1 MSPLNLTL
9 IITAALI
16 GGVCLTFL
24 FRYLPIALRSNKDFK
39 AWSDSPGA
47 QYQEQIAQDNRAR
60 ARLSWPMGRRRWSS
74 ICGVVGNLLRHTDG
88 SYTKGYKIPL
98 SPSMYLEEEIIENKM
113 DEISRLL
120 AVEKPPG
127 TIIQTRLNVTPDSG
141 RVIRQHINSRSEAA
155 THPLAGLLHAS
166 SIGFY
171 QEACNQGLFKDMM
184 LSMWVKVP
192 TKHPRDRR
200 GLGLYLSTLTQEI
213 RRRGLART
221 LLPTFRAAA
230 DRMSVRRTVED
241 EGEAREKA
249 EKTFRLI
256 EAQCP
261 VELSPTPFNRK
272 DLWEAV
278 FRNQRQNSRSV
289 PFLPETPGLDV
300 RDYLCSESIEGTGW
314 FLLHGSCPVA
324 VVSMFVPPNP
334 GITSDTTRLLTA
346 NPTLNFRHTIITDF
360 LSLDERKAK
369 GRLTSRINHIER
381 TTNTL
386 WGRRELKHD
395 ARAAKN
401 DLDRL
406 LNHVEEG
413 RETLVVTRFY
423 AIIYS
428 EEARTREE
436 LIASVKNLDLY
447 CEQFIAAVRR
457 IPGADAD
464 REEPAALRAIYQQAL
479 IGETTEKP
487 IGRELIETADS
498 MACLIPSEGAW
509 TGSPRPHTILTTPS
523 GQMTA
528 LDLYDRS
535 LIKSPTV
542 IITAASGEGKSVMG
556 ARIINDIL
564 DHKANLRVKAAD
576 YGGSLRPLT
585 EILHGREIRFDG
597 QEKRAINSWSFP
609 GIELGEDPSP
619 MQEGFVIGD
628 ILNMAQVS
636 SSDRITYSVVTT
648 IVREVYKIN
657 KARNGP
663 GRPRFE
669 PRLSHFLDLLRR
681 YQWGDKASEA
691 SATAATL
698 YTNLNIYRNNPWLDA
713 ETHPDFD
720 RDSPFDV
727 YAIETLSG
735 LDEPIRDAL
744 AYRIAM
750 QIMRSIGQK
759 LPDGTH
765 MPLLLV
771 FDELHEI
778 IKRYPRIL
786 EVIEHATR
794 MGRKEGV
801 VTLLMS
807 QAYEDF
813 VGTAER
819 PNPIATALVK
829 NSGVKIIGKQIGGFD
844 RLAHDCE
851 LAPAAISAIKS
862 IKNVTG
868 SHSQWLT
875 VIGSGS
881 DKIVEKTQLNL
892 SPSELWTFTTDTNEK
907 DARVMVDNLRTD
919 WPRAVVV
926 AALAE
931 VYPRGLTNANLTRID
946 PQLFEEWRMAA

>member
-1 MSPLNLTL
+1 MSPTNLTL
-9 IITAALI
+9 IILAALLA
-16 GGVCLTFL
+16 GVAITLLLRF
-24 FRYLPIALRSNKDFK
+24 LPIAKRSGKDFK
-39 AWSDSPGA
+39 SWNRGA
-47 QYQEQIAQDNRAR
+47 GAEILDRIANDQRGR
-60 ARLSWPMGRRRWSS
+60 ARLAWPMGRRRSSS
-74 ICGVVGNLLRHTDG
+74 ICGVPDNLLRHTDG
-88 SYTKGYKIPL
+88 SFTKGYKLPL
-98 SPSMYLEEEIIENKM
+98 SPTIYLEEEIIENKI
-113 DEISRLL
+113 DDVGRLL
-120 AVEKPPG
+120 SVEKPPG
-127 TIIQTRLNVTPDSG
+127 TIIQTRLNITPDSG
-141 RVIRQHINSRSEAA
+141 RVISQHLASRSMEG
-155 THPLAGLLHAS
+155 THPLASLLHAS

-171 QEACNQGLFKDMM
+171 HEACSQGLFKDMM

-192 TKHPRDRR
+192 TRHPHDRR
-200 GLGLYLSTLTQEI
+200 GLGAFFPSLQREI
-213 RRRGLART
+213 RLRGLSKT
-221 LLPTFRAAA
+221 LLPTLRAAL
-230 DRMSVRRTVED
+230 DRMSVRRTLED
-241 EGEAREKA
+241 EQEAREKA

-256 EAQCP
+256 ETQSPHDLA
-261 VELSPTPFNRK
+261 PTPFTRSE
-272 DLWEAV
+272 LWDAI
-278 FRNQRQNSRSV
+278 FCNQRQNAKSV
-289 PFLPETPGLDV
+289 PSLPDTPGLDV
-300 RDYLCSESIEGTGW
+300 RDYLCSESIDGTGW
-314 FLLHGSCPVA
+314 FLLHGSFPVA
-324 VVSMFVPPNP
+324 VVSMFVPPHP
-334 GITSDTTRLLTA
+334 GVTADTTRLLTA
-346 NPTLNFRHTIITDF
+346 NPNLNFRHTIITEF

-369 GRLTSRINHIER
+369 GRLKSRIDHIDR

-386 WGRRELKHD
+386 MGRKELRHD
-395 ARAAKN
+395 ARAAKA
-401 DLDRL
+401 DLDNL
-406 LNHVEEG
+406 LDHVEAG
-413 RETLVVTRFY
+413 RETLIITRFY

-436 LIASVKNLDLY
+436 LVRSVKNLDLY
-447 CEQFIAAVRR
+447 CEQFIAAVRK

-479 IGETTEKP
+479 IGEMSPKP
-487 IGRELIETADS
+487 TGRELIETADS
-498 MACLIPSEGAW
+498 MACLIPTEGAFR
-509 TGSPRPHTILTTPS
+509 GNNRPHTILTTPS
-523 GQMTA
+523 GQITG

-535 LIKSPTV
+535 VIKSPTV
-542 IITAASGEGKSVMG
+542 IITAAPGEGKSVLG

-564 DHKANLRVKAAD
+564 DHKANLRVRAAD
-576 YGGSLRPLT
+576 YGGSLRPLV
-585 EILHGREIRFDG
+585 EILHGREIRFDDK
-597 QEKRAINSWSFP
+597 EKRAINSWSYP
-609 GIELGEDPSP
+609 GLELGEEPDAV
-619 MQEGFVIGD
+619 QEGFVIGD
-628 ILNMAQVS
+628 ILNMAQCS
-636 SSDRITYSVVTT
+636 SQDRVTYSVVTT

-657 KARNGP
+657 RARNGP

-669 PRLSHFLDLLRR
+669 PRLSHFLDLLKG

-691 SATAATL
+691 SSVASTL

-727 YAIETLSG
+727 YAMETLSQ
-735 LDEPIRDAL
+735 LDEPIREAL

-759 LPDGTH
+759 LPDGTY

-801 VTLLMS
+801 STLLMS

-813 VGTAER
+813 VGTLEQ

-829 NSGVKIIGKQIGGFD
+829 TSGVKFIGKQIGGFD
-844 RLAHDCE
+844 RLAKDCE

-862 IKNVTG
+862 IKNIPG
-868 SHSQWLT
+868 SHSQWVT
-875 VIGSGS
+875 VIGSGF

-907 DARVMVDNLRTD
+907 DARTMVDNMRPD

-931 VYPRGLTNANLTRID
+931 VYPRGLTNANLTHID
-946 PQLFEEWRMAA
+946 PVLFESGRMAA